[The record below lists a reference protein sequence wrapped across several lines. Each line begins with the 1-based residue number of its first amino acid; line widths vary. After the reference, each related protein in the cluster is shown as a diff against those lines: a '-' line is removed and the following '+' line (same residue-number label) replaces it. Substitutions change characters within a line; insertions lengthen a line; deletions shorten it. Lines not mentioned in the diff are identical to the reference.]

1 MAASPGLLKSLYIYI
16 SLSNQKKMTVINQ
29 YKKINKSLN
38 KGIHHKNNYYS
49 EEIMIQTITE
59 RLDRIEKKIDN
70 RLNKTWLS
78 ISDVI
83 QYTGYSRSTINRYIS
98 NGELKS
104 VKNYGKRMF
113 RIEWIERWLNG

>member
-1 MAASPGLLKSLYIYI
+1 MDQFDIQLY
-16 SLSNQKKMTVINQ
+16 
-29 YKKINKSLN
+29 
-38 KGIHHKNNYYS
+38 
-49 EEIMIQTITE
+49 TIAE
-59 RLDRIEKKIDN
+59 QLDRIEKKIDN

-83 QYTGYSRSTINRYIS
+83 QYTGYSRSTINRYIA